1 MIRGTTESGF
11 EYEICDEALDDYEL
25 LEVLAEI
32 DAGHSGQ
39 IPLMVKLLLGEEQTK
54 ALKEHCKRNG
64 RVTASKML
72 IEVTEILSS
81 NKAGKN

>member
-32 DAGHSGQ
+32 DAGNSGKVPQ
-39 IPLMVKLLLGEEQTK
+39 MVCLLLGEEQK
-54 ALKEHCKRNG
+54 NALKEHCKVNN
-64 RVTASKML
+64 RVVASKML
-72 IEVTEILSS
+72 GEVIEILHS
-81 NKAGKN
+81 NKTGKN